1 MVLTRQL
8 LPSPLSLRER
18 VRERGSNKGK
28 VLITDPLIQSLFMPA
43 FWALP
48 VGEGTSTEVLARY
61 FIAVLMAISKC
72 MVTHGKK
79 GIDLA
84 A

>member
-1 MVLTRQL
+1 
-8 LPSPLSLRER
+8 
-18 VRERGSNKGK
+18 
-28 VLITDPLIQSLFMPA
+28 MPA
-43 FWALP
+43 FWGLP
-48 VGEGTSTEVLARY
+48 MGKGTSTEVLARY